1 MSSKVELVTVNTPL
15 NSSSFQQQINNN
27 FTAIEES
34 LNKQLQREPQEG
46 VNNAMQQEIDMNSNR
61 IINLAEP
68 VNPSD
73 AARFKEVQDVQGY
86 AQEAKDARDEAVQAK
101 EDAVDAKEAAE
112 DAKTDAVD
120 AKEDAESARD
130 TAVQAKDDAVA
141 AKDDITTLLTEDYPE
156 ITTVA
161 NNISDVQ
168 TVAANVTDVN
178 TVAGV
183 SSDVTTVAGVASDV
197 STVAGDTANIATV
210 AGISSDVSTVAGV
223 ASDISTVE
231 GIASD
236 VSTVAGIASD
246 VTAVA
251 GDASNVSTVAGMS
264 SDISDVV
271 TNMTAIQGASQ
282 NASDA
287 ADSAELAHKWATSS
301 TVVESGQY
309 GASYYAL
316 RAANYMNGAE
326 SARDT
331 ARDWATKTDGLV
343 ESTDYSSK
351 YYAQQAAAIVATL
364 GSVLVYKGSVATY
377 ADLPATGNHI
387 GDVWNVLADG
397 KNYAW
402 DGTAWDDFGGAITV
416 SIATASDVSLTN
428 LQNGEVLIY
437 NSTTQKWENGTV
449 QSGSENVLNS
459 LTSAQAAILVANGT
473 YEGEPAVSGTV
484 YTNEAGKFQQY
495 TKTTNEAGTVS
506 VANATSVGGY
516 LGSIGNTLFALPYSG
531 TTGNYSTDKGATW
544 TNFTSPVSGGYVAIG
559 GTSEFVVAIYSGS
572 IMSSTDGHTWTTGTK
587 PTTATGNFT
596 FSTANGKLYL
606 NDREHVYYTSDGST
620 WTQMS
625 DLPITGAFRFVSN
638 DNIMVLIPDGLSSS
652 SSTTWY
658 KSTDNGT
665 TWTSFTGLNL
675 WYQSNFPACVLDTGN
690 GFVIAGSWSG
700 TGGSKLF
707 SEDFTTNTTIPY
719 TSLDASASAA
729 GVKTANG
736 LCVIISDAGYSSTKD
751 TYCYSADGATWT
763 KATLP
768 AGVAYRGLATVGND
782 VLIGNQ
788 RYSGNP
794 LYDVHG
800 EVWYTYTLTDLSMT
814 SAEISAAI
822 PSGILTNT
830 ATGSNSLTILGT
842 AATGTNDI
850 AIGVGSK
857 ATGGSSVALGYSC
870 TANGSSGIAIG
881 NDAYAGG
888 SNSIYIGYK
897 YNSGYYAAGQY
908 DICIGYNTS
917 TSGSGGCVCIGGS
930 SSAGY
935 GGVAVGYSASANYNS
950 RGVAIGNSA
959 KSQASYAIQ
968 LGQGTNSN
976 ANTFSVGLSSS
987 LNVQL
992 LDSTGEIPEARMAKI
1007 IISGASDPTT
1017 ATVGTVGQL
1026 YKNTTDGGIFKCT
1039 DTTGS
1044 VYTWSELGAGGGGS
1058 SIAKETYTNPALTA
1072 SDNYCTW
1079 TITHGLNTKDV
1090 VVSVFRTDDDV
1101 EPMVNIIH
1109 RTTSTVIVVFN
1120 SSADIAAGAY
1130 KAVIIG

>member
-168 TVAANVTDVN
+168 TVAA
-178 TVAGV
+178 GI
-183 SSDVTTVAGVASDV
+183 SDV
-197 STVAGDTANIATV
+197 STVAGVATEVAAVGAITADVTTVAGNTSDISTV
-210 AGISSDVSTVAGV
+210 AGISSDVSAVAGV

-236 VSTVAGIASD
+236 VTTVAGIASD
-246 VTAVA
+246 VTTVA
-251 GDASNVSTVAGMS
+251 GNASNVSTVAGMS

-287 ADSAELAHKWATSS
+287 ADSATLAQEWATKMDGQVASTDYSS
-301 TVVESGQY
+301 K
-309 GASYYAL
+309 YYASQ
-316 RAANYMNGAE
+316 AATSASSASTNASLAE
-326 SARDT
+326 
-331 ARDWATKTDGLV
+331 DWATKTDGLV
-343 ESTDYSSK
+343 AETDYSSK

-364 GSVLVYKGSVATY
+364 GNVLVYKGSVATY
-377 ADLPATGNHI
+377 ADLPATGNHT

-402 DGTAWDDFGGAITV
+402 DGTAWDDFGGAVTV

-428 LQNGEVLIY
+428 LQNGQVLIY
-437 NSTTQKWENGTV
+437 NSMTQKWENGTV
-449 QSGSENVLNS
+449 SGGASSLTDIAVAGDNVTFTPPPYSTTYYTVVGSPTISSSFVASGFSDSNYLTCPNIINNASSSFELVTAVSLSSASNNNNGIFDTSGSTTHNIRLT
-459 LTSAQAAILVANGT
+459 TSATNTVRLRITTDGSET
-473 YEGEPAVSGTV
+473 YPVDIT
-484 YTNEAGKFQQY
+484 
-495 TKTTNEAGTVS
+495 
-506 VANATSVGGY
+506 
-516 LGSIGNTLFALPYSG
+516 G
-531 TTGNYSTDKGATW
+531 TTT
-544 TNFTSPVSGGYVAIG
+544 FTVGQKLFIKCTYDS
-559 GTSEFVVAIYSGS
+559 
-572 IMSSTDGHTWTTGTK
+572 TTGY
-587 PTTATGNFT
+587 A
-596 FSTANGKLYL
+596 L
-606 NDREHVYYTSDGST
+606 YTST
-620 WTQMS
+620 
-625 DLPITGAFRFVSN
+625 
-638 DNIMVLIPDGLSSS
+638 
-652 SSTTWY
+652 
-658 KSTDNGT
+658 
-665 TWTSFTGLNL
+665 
-675 WYQSNFPACVLDTGN
+675 
-690 GFVIAGSWSG
+690 
-700 TGGSKLF
+700 
-707 SEDFTTNTTIPY
+707 
-719 TSLDASASAA
+719 
-729 GVKTANG
+729 
-736 LCVIISDAGYSSTKD
+736 
-751 TYCYSADGATWT
+751 DGATW
-763 KATLP
+763 
-768 AGVAYRGLATVGND
+768 
-782 VLIGNQ
+782 
-788 RYSGNP
+788 NP
-794 LYDVHG
+794 EG
-800 EVWYTYTLTDLSMT
+800 T
-814 SAEISAAI
+814 SATTTRPYSSANSEIMIGDNAATGMSLNGSLYLEDSYINVNNGEYEWHAVETETTKTKINAAI
-822 PSGILTNT
+822 PSGVLTNT
-830 ATGSNSLTILGT
+830 ATGSNSLSILGS
-842 AATGTNDI
+842 ATSQSNAVNVGVFSSAGYTGAV
-850 AIGVGSK
+850 AIGKS
-857 ATGGSSVALGYSC
+857 A
-870 TANGSSGIAIG
+870 TANGNYAIAIG
-881 NDAYAGG
+881 NDASAGG
-888 SNSIYIGYK
+888 FNSIYIGRK
-897 YNSGYYAAGQY
+897 SSNSYYATSES
-908 DICIGYNTS
+908 ISIGFNASTTASYSVALGNSATANT
-917 TSGSGGCVCIGGS
+917 
-930 SSAGY
+930 
-935 GGVAVGYSASANYNS
+935 NN
-950 RGVAIGNSA
+950 GVAIGNTSLAGAQGCVAVGYGAIAGNSMSCFNSIAIGREA
-959 KSQASYAIQ
+959 KTQATYAIQ
-968 LGQGTNSN
+968 LGYGTNSN

-992 LDSTGEIPEARMAKI
+992 LDSTGTIPFARQAQAI
-1007 IISGASDPTT
+1007 IEGASDPTT
-1017 ATVGTVGQL
+1017 ATVGTVGLL
-1026 YKNTTDGGIFKCT
+1026 YRNTTDGGIFKCT

-1044 VYTWSELGAGGGGS
+1044 VYTWEELGAGGGGS
-1058 SIAKETYTNPALTA
+1058 SIAKETYTNPALIA

-1090 VVSVFRTDDDV
+1090 VVSVYRADDDV

>member
-120 AKEDAESARD
+120 AKEDAEGARD

-141 AKDDITTLLTEDYPE
+141 AEQAIRTLLTEDYPE

-168 TVAANVTDVN
+168 TVAANVADVN

-210 AGISSDVSTVAGV
+210 AGISSDVSAVAGV

-236 VSTVAGIASD
+236 VTTVAGIASD

-251 GDASNVSTVAGMS
+251 GNASNVSTVAGMS

-287 ADSAELAHKWATSS
+287 ASSAELAQEWATKMDGQVASTDYSS
-301 TVVESGQY
+301 K
-309 GASYYAL
+309 YYASQ
-316 RAANYMNGAE
+316 AATSASSASTDASLAE
-326 SARDT
+326 
-331 ARDWATKTDGLV
+331 DWATKTDGLV

-377 ADLPATGNHI
+377 ADLPATGNHT

-428 LQNGEVLIY
+428 LQNGQVLIY

-449 QSGSENVLNS
+449 SGGASSLTDIAVAGDNITFEPSAERNYTLNGNVTVNDSGVASGFTSRTDYLKVNYQFAPGSSPWKMFWKVKTGNSYSASGVNHCVQGSAWSGVDKRHVQVVEYLGNWYAGLSSNGTSWDIGEVGGSHSILLNTDYWLKLEFTGTNYILSYSLDGETWVEDVNVASTTPIYQQSGSSNYSALGSSIAPAYADCSWEGTID
-459 LTSAQAAILVANGT
+459 LTQCYYEINGT
-473 YEGEPAVSGTV
+473 EVWRAYVDSGKYAINAVVPAELPSQTG
-484 YTNEAGKFQQY
+484 NSGKFL
-495 TKTTNEAGTVS
+495 TTNGTNVS
-506 VANATSVGGY
+506 WGNA
-516 LGSIGNTLFALPYSG
+516 
-531 TTGNYSTDKGATW
+531 
-544 TNFTSPVSGGYVAIG
+544 
-559 GTSEFVVAIYSGS
+559 
-572 IMSSTDGHTWTTGTK
+572 
-587 PTTATGNFT
+587 
-596 FSTANGKLYL
+596 
-606 NDREHVYYTSDGST
+606 
-620 WTQMS
+620 
-625 DLPITGAFRFVSN
+625 
-638 DNIMVLIPDGLSSS
+638 
-652 SSTTWY
+652 
-658 KSTDNGT
+658 
-665 TWTSFTGLNL
+665 
-675 WYQSNFPACVLDTGN
+675 
-690 GFVIAGSWSG
+690 
-700 TGGSKLF
+700 
-707 SEDFTTNTTIPY
+707 
-719 TSLDASASAA
+719 
-729 GVKTANG
+729 
-736 LCVIISDAGYSSTKD
+736 
-751 TYCYSADGATWT
+751 
-763 KATLP
+763 
-768 AGVAYRGLATVGND
+768 LA
-782 VLIGNQ
+782 
-788 RYSGNP
+788 
-794 LYDVHG
+794 
-800 EVWYTYTLTDLSMT
+800 
-814 SAEISAAI
+814 
-822 PSGILTNT
+822 NT
-830 ATGSNSLTILGT
+830 ATGSNSLSILGS
-842 AATGTNDI
+842 ATSQSNAVNVGVFSSAGYTGAV
-850 AIGVGSK
+850 AIGKS
-857 ATGGSSVALGYSC
+857 A
-870 TANGSSGIAIG
+870 TANGNYAIAIG
-881 NDAYAGG
+881 NDASAAGF
-888 SNSIYIGYK
+888 NSIYIGQK
-897 YNSGYYAAGQY
+897 SSSSYYATS
-908 DICIGYNTS
+908 DSISIGFNASTTASYSVALGNSAIVNVNNSVAIGNT
-917 TSGSGGCVCIGGS
+917 
-930 SSAGY
+930 SSAGAQ
-935 GGVAVGYSASANYNS
+935 GCVAVGYGAIAGNS
-950 RGVAIGNSA
+950 TSCYSSIAIGREA
-959 KSQASYAIQ
+959 KTQAAFAIQ
-968 LGQGTNSN
+968 LGQGTNN
-976 ANTFSVGLSSS
+976 TANTFSVGLSSS

-992 LDSTGEIPEARMAKI
+992 LDNTGTIPFARQAQAI
-1007 IISGASDPTT
+1007 IEGASDPDT
-1017 ATVGTVGQL
+1017 ATVGTVGLL
-1026 YKNTTDGGIFKCT
+1026 YRNTTDGGIFKCT

-1044 VYTWSELGAGGGGS
+1044 VYTWEELGAGGGGS

-1090 VVSVFRTDDDV
+1090 VVSVYRTDDDA

-1109 RTTSTVIVVFN
+1109 RTTSTVLVVFN

>member
-101 EDAVDAKEAAE
+101 EDAIDAKEAAE

-130 TAVQAKDDAVA
+130 TAVQAKEDAVA

-161 NNISDVQ
+161 NNIVDVQ
-168 TVAANVTDVN
+168 TVAA
-178 TVAGV
+178 GI
-183 SSDVTTVAGVASDV
+183 SDV
-197 STVAGDTANIATV
+197 STVAGVATEVAAVGAITADVTTVAGNTSDISTV

-236 VSTVAGIASD
+236 VTTVAGIASD
-246 VTAVA
+246 VTTVA
-251 GDASNVSTVAGMS
+251 GDSSNISTVAGMS

-287 ADSAELAHKWATSS
+287 ADSATLAQEWATKMDGQVASIDYSS
-301 TVVESGQY
+301 K
-309 GASYYAL
+309 YYASQ
-316 RAANYMNGAE
+316 AATSASSASTDASLAE
-326 SARDT
+326 
-331 ARDWATKTDGLV
+331 DWATKTDGLV
-343 ESTDYSSK
+343 ASTDYSSK

-377 ADLPATGNHI
+377 ADLPATGNHT

-416 SIATASDVSLTN
+416 SIATASDVDLTN

-449 QSGSENVLNS
+449 SGGASSLTDIAVAGDNITFTSYVERNYTPNGNVTVNSSGVASGFSARTDYLKVNYQFAPGSSPWKMFWKVKTGNSYSASGVNHCVQGSAWSGVDRRHVQVVEYLGKWYAGLSSNGSSWDIGEVGGSHSILLNTDYWLKLEFTGTNYILSYSLDGETWVEDVNIASTTPVYQQSGSSNY
-459 LTSAQAAILVANGT
+459 SA
-473 YEGEPAVSGTV
+473 
-484 YTNEAGKFQQY
+484 
-495 TKTTNEAGTVS
+495 
-506 VANATSVGGY
+506 
-516 LGSIGNTLFALPYSG
+516 LGSSIAPAYADCSWEGTIDLTQCYYEIDGIEVWRAYVDNGKYSI
-531 TTGNYSTDKGATW
+531 NASY
-544 TNFTSPVSGGYVAIG
+544 P
-559 GTSEFVVAIYSGS
+559 
-572 IMSSTDGHTWTTGTK
+572 TGT
-587 PTTATGNFT
+587 
-596 FSTANGKLYL
+596 
-606 NDREHVYYTSDGST
+606 
-620 WTQMS
+620 
-625 DLPITGAFRFVSN
+625 
-638 DNIMVLIPDGLSSS
+638 LI
-652 SSTTWY
+652 
-658 KSTDNGT
+658 
-665 TWTSFTGLNL
+665 
-675 WYQSNFPACVLDTGN
+675 
-690 GFVIAGSWSG
+690 
-700 TGGSKLF
+700 
-707 SEDFTTNTTIPY
+707 
-719 TSLDASASAA
+719 
-729 GVKTANG
+729 
-736 LCVIISDAGYSSTKD
+736 
-751 TYCYSADGATWT
+751 
-763 KATLP
+763 
-768 AGVAYRGLATVGND
+768 
-782 VLIGNQ
+782 
-788 RYSGNP
+788 
-794 LYDVHG
+794 
-800 EVWYTYTLTDLSMT
+800 
-814 SAEISAAI
+814 
-822 PSGILTNT
+822 NT
-830 ATGSNSLTILGT
+830 ATGSNSLSILGS
-842 AATGTNDI
+842 ATSQSNAVNVGVFSSAGYTGAV
-850 AIGVGSK
+850 AIGKS
-857 ATGGSSVALGYSC
+857 A
-870 TANGSSGIAIG
+870 TANGNYAIAIG
-881 NDAYAGG
+881 NDASAGG
-888 SNSIYIGYK
+888 FNSIYIGRK
-897 YNSGYYAAGQY
+897 SSSSYYATSESM
-908 DICIGYNTS
+908 CIGYDTS
-917 TSGSGGCVCIGGS
+917 TTASYSIAIGNYATANVNNAVALGNN
-930 SSAGY
+930 SAAY
-935 GGVAVGYSASANYNS
+935 AQSCVAVGYGALAGNS
-950 RGVAIGNSA
+950 SYCFYSIAIGREA
-959 KSQASYAIQ
+959 KTQATYAIQ
-968 LGQGTNSN
+968 LGYGTNSN

-987 LNVQL
+987 NNYQL
-992 LDSTGEIPEARMAKI
+992 LNSSGEIPEARMAQV

-1017 ATVGTVGQL
+1017 ATVGTIGQL

-1039 DTTGS
+1039 DTTGGS
-1044 VYTWSELGAGGGGS
+1044 YTWEELGAGGGGS
-1058 SIAKETYTNPALTA
+1058 SITKETYTNPALTA

-1090 VVSVFRTDDDV
+1090 VVSVYRTYDDV

-1109 RTTSTVIVVFN
+1109 STTSTVTVVFN